1 MIVQGVEWEKCEM
14 PLEDKNWR
22 FALGAS
28 STSRGWI
35 VRIRS
40 DSGHTGYGYANAT
53 PHMGSTFE
61 GLPLELECFR
71 PIVVGNDPFAIE
83 TILRELDHSLSGA
96 HQAKSAIDCAL

>member
-1 MIVQGVEWEKCEM
+1 MIVESVDFQPCEM

-35 VRIRS
+35 VRVKS
-40 DSGHTGYGYANAT
+40 DSGHSGYGYANAS

-61 GLPLELECFR
+61 SLP
-71 PIVVGNDPFAIE
+71 
-83 TILRELDHSLSGA
+83 
-96 HQAKSAIDCAL
+96 Q